1 MLISPFKSRP
11 KSDRRQEWKALKAS
25 HAKELAAQKLNVEIG
40 LGKALD
46 EMERQVAKAVALPA
60 EKLTPAALAPLVRSA
75 LEVKRHA
82 ATLGPKL
89 KPFDKLNKFM
99 LALKLDI
106 AWWEK
111 TAREINQ
118 GPGLL
123 TPKEAKLVEFIGI
136 VLKLPRPMD
145 LLDKALKNADQKTG
159 TYDPPDAVAAW
170 AKSSKELRSQLAKL
184 ALLNKNAA
192 GNIKLVAALMKQM
205 QEPIRG
211 AMTAAKSLEAIAK
224 TNLPPVADW
233 QAVSLA
239 APKCATDLNFALWGM
254 GKLL

>member
-1 MLISPFKSRP
+1 MLTTLFKSRP

-25 HAKELAAQKLNVEIG
+25 HAKELTAHKLNVEIG

-46 EMERQVAKAVALPA
+46 EMERQVAKVTLLPA
-60 EKLTPAALAPLVRSA
+60 DKLTSAALAPLVRSA
-75 LEVKRHA
+75 LEVKRHT

-89 KPFDKLNKFM
+89 KPFDKLNKCM
-99 LALKLDI
+99 LALKLDV

-111 TAREINQ
+111 TAKEINQ

-123 TPKEAKLVEFIGI
+123 TPKEEKLVEFVGI

-159 TYDPPDAVAAW
+159 TYDPPEAVGAW
-170 AKSSKELRSQLAKL
+170 AKSSKEVRAQLVKL
-184 ALLNKNAA
+184 SVLNKNAA
-192 GNIKLVAALMKQM
+192 GNIKPVAALLKGMP
-205 QEPIRG
+205 EPIRG

-224 TNLPPVADW
+224 TSLPPVTDW
-233 QAVSLA
+233 PAVGVA
-239 APKCATDLNFALWGM
+239 AHKSAADLNFALWGM